1 MSGSTTG
8 LSIPALITGQQEKT
22 TLLNPKN
29 LPDTNFSD
37 IQLTAIRGIPEI
49 RPGDDLSWMIASATE
64 TQNLKLADGD
74 VIVVAQK
81 IVSKAEGRL
90 VNLESVTPSKLAQE
104 IAFKQGRDPRLIEV
118 VLSESANIIR
128 MDAHVLVTETKHGFI
143 CANAGV
149 DRSNVAGKDWVA
161 LLPVAPDD
169 SALMLKTRLA
179 ERLKVNVAV
188 IITDTFGRPWRE
200 GLTNVAIGVAG
211 MKPLKDFRGQHDDH
225 GKELSATVLAVAD
238 EIAASTGLLM
248 RKTAR
253 IPVVVV
259 RGYYFEHRDGSAK
272 ELIRPKERDL
282 FR

>member
-1 MSGSTTG
+1 MKH
-8 LSIPALITGQQEKT
+8 QKH
-22 TLLNPKN
+22 
-29 LPDTNFSD
+29 SD
-37 IQLTAIRGIPEI
+37 IQLTAVRGIPEV
-49 RPGDDLSWMIASATE
+49 RPGDDVGWLIARAAE
-64 TQNLKLADGD
+64 IQGLQFADGD
-74 VIVVAQK
+74 IVVVAQK

-90 VNLESVTPSKLAQE
+90 VNLESVTPSEFAQE
-104 IAFKQGRDPRLIEV
+104 IGARQDRDPRLIEV
-118 VLSESANIIR
+118 ILNESANIVR
-128 MDAHVLVTETKHGFI
+128 MDDHVMITETKHGFV

-149 DRSNVAGKDWVA
+149 DRSNVSGKDWVS

-169 SALMLKTRLA
+169 SALLLKTRLA
-179 ERLKVNVAV
+179 ELLKVNIAV

-211 MKPLKDFRGQHDDH
+211 ISPLKDFRGQVDDH

-238 EIAASTGLLM
+238 EVAASSGLLM

-253 IPVVVV
+253 IPVVAV

-272 ELIRPKERDL
+272 ELLRAKERDL

>member
-1 MSGSTTG
+1 M
-8 LSIPALITGQQEKT
+8 
-22 TLLNPKN
+22 NPKN
-29 LPDTNFSD
+29 LQDIHFAD
-37 IQLTAIRGIPEI
+37 IQLTAVRGIPEV
-49 RPGDDLSWMIASATE
+49 RPGDDLSWMIARAVE
-64 TQNLKLADGD
+64 NQGLKLADGD
-74 VIVVAQK
+74 VVVVAQK
-81 IVSKAEGRL
+81 VVSKAEGRL

-104 IAFKQGRDPRLIEV
+104 IAVKQGRDPRLIEV

-128 MDAHVLVTETKHGFI
+128 MDTHVLVTETKHGFI